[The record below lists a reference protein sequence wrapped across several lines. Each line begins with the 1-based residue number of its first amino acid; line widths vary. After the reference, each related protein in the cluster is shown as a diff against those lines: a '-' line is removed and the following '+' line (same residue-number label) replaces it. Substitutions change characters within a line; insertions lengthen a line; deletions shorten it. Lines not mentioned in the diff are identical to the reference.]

1 MVQEEESARRGGMK
15 KMWKRQECQQFRDKS
30 GGWKRQWRRRVGNVG
45 GDTSDLGSEASL
57 ASELEMLDEISFAI
71 GRRLESPRAIYVL
84 WFRKDCDDSCSA
96 VTPTHAITRSHG
108 ICLSGYRFFSAD
120 CKSQTSASQKRTS
133 FTFWYTTA
141 YANEMQKA
149 VACQEKLHAAY
160 DIVGSRWLV
169 RQGVRRTT
177 EKEGIGR

>member
-1 MVQEEESARRGGMK
+1 MPGHLWSSSAVILSIPVELSTPASEGEGEMVQEEESARRGGMK
-15 KMWKRQECQQFRDKS
+15 KMWKVRK
-30 GGWKRQWRRRVGNVG
+30 
-45 GDTSDLGSEASL
+45 TSL

>member
-1 MVQEEESARRGGMK
+1 MYYG
-15 KMWKRQECQQFRDKS
+15 
-30 GGWKRQWRRRVGNVG
+30 
-45 GDTSDLGSEASL
+45 
-57 ASELEMLDEISFAI
+57 LEGL
-71 GRRLESPRAIYVL
+71 RRLL
-84 WFRKDCDDSCSA
+84 LSC
-96 VTPTHAITRSHG
+96 HAHTRHYRSHG

-133 FTFWYTTA
+133 LTFWYTTA